1 MILYILAIPFFS
13 FVLPIVS
20 FWQMDDFSWCVA
32 SFLPLPHASADASLR
47 RGSTREIVG
56 EKGKRL
62 VVHDEGT
69 FDPASIPLKTWQDFE
84 NELWEQVS
92 SRSPPSRHQCGR

>member
-1 MILYILAIPFFS
+1 MSIVLFALLHPLTLILT
-13 FVLPIVS
+13 
-20 FWQMDDFSWCVA
+20 Q
-32 SFLPLPHASADASLR
+32 H

-62 VVHDEGT
+62 VVHDEGK
-69 FDPASIPLKTWQDFE
+69 FDPASIPLKSWQDFE

-92 SRSPPSRHQCGR
+92 STSSFRCQCGLADLSASDRAPISLSARS